1 MKLYLSFIFAVAF
14 LIAGCGG
21 SEQPSPPSNTTRT
34 NTGQGAT
41 AQATPAPT
49 PLPPPAGPL
58 SPADTF
64 KRYNDA
70 KRIKDAAEVRRLLS
84 KGSIALSEKTAAQRN
99 EPLDQVVLSGQT
111 FVEVPPTRN
120 EKITGNTASIEIQN
134 PTTGGWEEWYFVK
147 EDGVWKNA
155 LDVLIDNM
163 SKRLSDA
170 MGKPPTAN
178 TKADTKGKK

>member
-1 MKLYLSFIFAVAF
+1 MKKYLSFIFVPAL

-21 SEQPSPPSNTTRT
+21 SEQPSPGTNALQNNRGQSN
-34 NTGQGAT
+34 T
-41 AQATPAPT
+41 AQATPPPT

-58 SPADTF
+58 SPAETF

-70 KRIKDAAEVRRLLS
+70 KRIKDAAEVKRMLS

-99 EPLDQVVLSGQT
+99 EPLDQVVLSGQA

-120 EKITGNTASIEIQN
+120 EKIAGATATIEIQN
-134 PTTGGWEEWYFVK
+134 PATGGWEEWYFVK

-155 LDVLIDNM
+155 LDVLIEKM
-163 SKRLSDA
+163 SKRLADA
-170 MGKPPTAN
+170 MKKPPAAN
-178 TKADTKGKK
+178 SGADTKGKK